1 MIWFLQNNATS
12 PGNWHF
18 QLIFSNCDL
27 SSNSQRWIIITFYK
41 LTLKNKTMFQ
51 IQKLSTQIVKTVESQ
66 ILFLLSYLRNMLKLS
81 NKPTHTKI
89 LEQISRFWQVICNKF
104 DHSEDDK
111 FYLYYWN
118 EKTTQVLGKVDEIRL
133 LQFLLCDSLYPNIN
147 VNAMFISAQ
156 T

>member
-1 MIWFLQNNATS
+1 
-12 PGNWHF
+12 
-18 QLIFSNCDL
+18 
-27 SSNSQRWIIITFYK
+27 
-41 LTLKNKTMFQ
+41 MFQ

-89 LEQISRFWQVICNKF
+89 LEQISRFWQVLFNKL
-104 DHSEDDK
+104 DHSGDDQ

-118 EKTTQVLGKVDEIRL
+118 EKTTQVLAKVDEIRL

-156 T
+156 ILYNTGFLQLNTVTFRISQQDGSVFTWICLYKNKYFYKKI